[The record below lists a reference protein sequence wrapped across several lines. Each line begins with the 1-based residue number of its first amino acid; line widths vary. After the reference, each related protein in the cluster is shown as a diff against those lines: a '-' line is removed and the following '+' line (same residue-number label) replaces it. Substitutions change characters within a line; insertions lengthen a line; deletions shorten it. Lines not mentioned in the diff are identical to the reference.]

1 MLTVEPYQFLTVF
14 ILFYYTILPEK
25 VYSILIFPPRASLDI
40 SFFETYHYHEKRN
53 YFPGFPPHGRM
64 NKMLKTVFWD
74 WNGTT
79 VADVPLVVR
88 INNEVFARHGIR
100 QTNAEEY
107 RRLFRFPVQ
116 DYYRDMGVSNEM
128 FYAIADEWSRG
139 YHENF
144 PGTPLTPHAA
154 ETARRLHDAGL
165 RQVILSA
172 SQERLLKEQL
182 AQYPELAG
190 CFDEV
195 MGLSDI
201 YAISKVQMGVD
212 YMKRSGLSPEE
223 AVFLG
228 DTLHDAETAHAMGC
242 ACLLISGGH
251 QPDAT
256 LRTAG
261 VPVLP
266 SLREAGDWIL
276 ERHTL

>member
-1 MLTVEPYQFLTVF
+1 
-14 ILFYYTILPEK
+14 
-25 VYSILIFPPRASLDI
+25 
-40 SFFETYHYHEKRN
+40 
-53 YFPGFPPHGRM
+53 
-64 NKMLKTVFWD
+64 MLKTVFWD

-128 FYAIADEWSRG
+128 FHAIADEWSRG

-144 PGTPLTPHAA
+144 SGTPLTPHAA

-195 MGLSDI
+195 M
-201 YAISKVQMGVD
+201 
-212 YMKRSGLSPEE
+212 
-223 AVFLG
+223 
-228 DTLHDAETAHAMGC
+228 ETAHAMGC